1 MLPQQKKNYALQE
14 HFLKASL
21 WCIQGQ
27 IISLTIFHHWKCFF
41 KSLVVPKIWYR
52 VHQKKELWE
61 TVWIFYCTIAFSG
74 MGPLKSSSNVMG
86 RSILVH
92 TSLSRNALSGA
103 PHKFLFL
110 LISHLSLSFPDFMDG
125 LEPGFK
131 PPAFFT
137 SISASFLGQNLW
149 VWGGWEASRTAVVN
163 DCHFSLVVFPI
174 KSCTARNILLK
185 NMPGNAGIRDMFPSC
200 RGGKL
205 KVLEG
210 S

>member
-103 PHKFLFL
+103 PPKFLFL

-125 LEPGFK
+125 LNQALSLLPFSQASVHPSWDKIYGFGEDEK
-131 PPAFFT
+131 QVEQQLLMTVILVWLCFQSSHAQLEIFFSKT
-137 SISASFLGQNLW
+137 CLEMQELGTCFQ
-149 VWGGWEASRTAVVN
+149 AVE
-163 DCHFSLVVFPI
+163 
-174 KSCTARNILLK
+174 
-185 NMPGNAGIRDMFPSC
+185 
-200 RGGKL
+200 
-205 KVLEG
+205 EG
-210 S
+210 SWKY